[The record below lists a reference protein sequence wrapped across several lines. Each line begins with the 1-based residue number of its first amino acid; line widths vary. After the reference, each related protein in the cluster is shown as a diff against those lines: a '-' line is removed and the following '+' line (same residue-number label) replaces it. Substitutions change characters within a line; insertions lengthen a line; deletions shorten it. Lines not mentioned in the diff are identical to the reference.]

1 MAQED
6 YSNDNVA
13 KMETEDI
20 YVLNFPIGRKLWFI
34 KDQICEWGDGNQHPL
49 TMSKCEY
56 PQQFTCNSGD
66 CIDMINRCDDEN
78 QCTDSSDEKVCE
90 LVDIPY
96 SYNAEKAPSS
106 LAKGYPLDIDTKIDI
121 ENIDSIDTVNM
132 VFSLT
137 MKLNF
142 QWYDKV
148 LMFSNLIPESN
159 NFIPHHK
166 RDLIWYPTRDI
177 VHENAII
184 GETKYNYD
192 NYDMTVYA
200 FNAEKPDVRNS
211 IENRLFNGSKNPLN
225 LRMRMKATYSC
236 TFDVRK
242 FPFDVQQCCLIMK
255 INQHRYDKIRF
266 ISNGNI
272 GYSGERIIDQFSIG
286 KIHSEATYSNAST
299 EFKVIIPMS
308 RIAINQFL
316 NTFFPTVILWLFG
329 YSTLF
334 IDPNQNGFDNR
345 FMGSGT
351 ALLVVATLI
360 NAVKSDL
367 PKTAYTKF
375 IDIWFLW
382 HVISI
387 FSTIVYHIA
396 LDRLRK
402 KLENQNKNA
411 DEVFEYE
418 EDGENALD
426 TPNTRMINN
435 INKCL
440 IVLFPTLNGIFYIV
454 YFYLKIM

>member
-1 MAQED
+1 
-6 YSNDNVA
+6 
-13 KMETEDI
+13 
-20 YVLNFPIGRKLWFI
+20 
-34 KDQICEWGDGNQHPL
+34 
-49 TMSKCEY
+49 
-56 PQQFTCNSGD
+56 
-66 CIDMINRCDDEN
+66 
-78 QCTDSSDEKVCE
+78 
-90 LVDIPY
+90 
-96 SYNAEKAPSS
+96 
-106 LAKGYPLDIDTKIDI
+106 
-121 ENIDSIDTVNM
+121 
-132 VFSLT
+132 
-137 MKLNF
+137 
-142 QWYDKV
+142 
-148 LMFSNLIPESN
+148 
-159 NFIPHHK
+159 
-166 RDLIWYPTRDI
+166 
-177 VHENAII
+177 
-184 GETKYNYD
+184 
-192 NYDMTVYA
+192 
-200 FNAEKPDVRNS
+200 
-211 IENRLFNGSKNPLN
+211 
-225 LRMRMKATYSC
+225 
-236 TFDVRK
+236 
-242 FPFDVQQCCLIMK
+242 
-255 INQHRYDKIRF
+255 
-266 ISNGNI
+266 
-272 GYSGERIIDQFSIG
+272 
-286 KIHSEATYSNAST
+286 
-299 EFKVIIPMS
+299 MS
-308 RIAINQFL
+308 RIPINQFL

-454 YFYLKIM
+454 YFYLKLM